1 MPLLPVADAVA
12 RIVSGVTPLES
23 ESVALADALG
33 RTLAE
38 TVAARRTQ
46 PPFPASAM
54 DGYAVRSGDLAD
66 PGATLMV
73 TGMAAAGHAF
83 PGTVGPGET
92 VRIFTGAPVPDG
104 ADAVLIQEDAD
115 AIDPRTVRARQSV
128 RRGQNVRPAGLDFHE
143 GENLLAAGRAL
154 AMREIA
160 AAAAMN
166 HPRLPVRRRPR
177 VAILATGDELV
188 RPGDAIGRDQIVASN
203 GYALAASAR
212 TLGAEPVDLG
222 IARDDPA
229 AIGAAIAA
237 ALALPA
243 DILVTLGG
251 ASVGDHDLVRDA
263 LVSNGM
269 DLDFWR
275 IAMRPG
281 KPLMFGRLARP
292 GGTPMRVLG
301 LPGNPVS
308 SIVCAILFL
317 RPLVAA
323 LLGQSPPDDT
333 EPAILAAGL
342 PANDTRQDYLRATL
356 AERPGAPPLATSLSP
371 QDSSMLSVLLRADCL
386 IVRPPQAPAAM
397 AGDPCTIIRLP

>member
-66 PGATLMV
+66 PGATLIV

-128 RRGQNVRPAGLDFHE
+128 RRGQNVRPAGLDFRE

-188 RPGDAIGRDQIVASN
+188 RPGDAIGPDQIVASN
-203 GYALAASAR
+203 GYALAAYAR

-386 IVRPPQAPAAM
+386 IVRPPHAPAAT